1 MALGYAV
8 ALCSESLEGLQYL
21 LLIVCRV
28 QDRQSNPTLTR
39 LHSQGQYLLSTSQ
52 PILCRNVV
60 GHAVRSAQA
69 QALHT
74 HRGFRNSA
82 TLQVE
87 LRRRAWAGVII
98 LDATSSAVLGL
109 PPLLPPEGLPHVLPS
124 GAEDDDLQPYD
135 DQAAPISTTSS
146 SLFMR
151 ETARLLAI
159 QIQVLATLYNSA
171 SVASPRWPDVPSILA
186 SARELD
192 RWQAALPVILQAGT
206 SGQRTRGGK
215 SELELQAH
223 VLRARFLNLKLLIHR
238 PMLFHVCQRAS
249 TNDLLGDAPSHLD
262 SDIARGSMVHCC
274 SAALELLE
282 HVTNSWER
290 DSRVGGAWC
299 KQITR
304 PRSDSHD

>member
-1 MALGYAV
+1 M
-8 ALCSESLEGLQYL
+8 
-21 LLIVCRV
+21 
-28 QDRQSNPTLTR
+28 
-39 LHSQGQYLLSTSQ
+39 
-52 PILCRNVV
+52 V

-74 HRGFRNSA
+74 LRGPGNTA
-82 TLQVE
+82 PLQVE
-87 LRRRAWAGVII
+87 LRRRSWAGVII

-124 GAEDDDLQPYD
+124 GAEDDGLQPYD
-135 DQAAPISTTSS
+135 DRAATVSTTSS

-192 RWQAALPVILQAGT
+192 RWQAALPVVLQTGT
-206 SGQRTRGGK
+206 SGYSIRAGK

-223 VLRARFLNLKLLIHR
+223 VLHARFLNLKLLIHR
-238 PMLFHVCQRAS
+238 PMLFHICQRAS
-249 TNDLLGDAPSHLD
+249 SNDLLGDAPSHLD
-262 SDIARGSMVHCC
+262 ADIARGSMVHCC

-282 HVTNSWER
+282 HVTDSWER
-290 DSRVGGAWC
+290 GSRIGGAWC
-299 KQITR
+299 KQLAY
-304 PRSDSHD
+304 PCSDSHD